1 MKINFQSWR
10 LVSVD
15 KTGIIFTIDGL
26 LALAF
31 IGILILVMQG
41 QTPTTNTTELETNK
55 LIGDLLVT
63 SRELSINTINELETN
78 YLKLFGNRKGYII
91 VNDSKIEI
99 NANDNTKTKLI
110 SQRINYINISNH
122 KIHIEVGVYY

>member
-1 MKINFQSWR
+1 
-10 LVSVD
+10 VD